1 MIYFILVL
9 AFAHSIILQKTQF
22 LQADTS
28 KQSLALGL
36 ESFEETFSSFTR
48 NLDSSL
54 KKIFE
59 EIKALDGLNEEV
71 AISVI
76 KGDISDLEHRE
87 FEITQEIKRINNLLT
102 DNDKCTIETNCNDC
116 ASIASCVWCE
126 SSVSCLKGDSDG
138 PLSSA
143 CSVFHYKS
151 CPNTSCSH
159 YLTCYTCISSDS
171 CTWCASSLTCQEL
184 SSSSSSSSSSCPDLS
199 TYSKSASGKD
209 NCPPSQSFSV
219 ETQFLPSGTYELL
232 QDSLERLYK
241 EYAGCEALIS
251 LLEEAAEEIEKEF
264 QKTLLDSLD
273 EAAVEPSLDGLA
285 DEVKR
290 LQEEEIEAEDQAQL
304 DYANSYAQDVLDS
317 AQEDLE
323 GNTES
328 TVDVVRD
335 GGVEVQEEVQS
346 AGNELKI
353 PLSSID
359 NSIKEINEVL
369 GINEKK

>member
-1 MIYFILVL
+1 MIWFGLVL
-9 AFAHSIILQKTQF
+9 GFAYSVALRPTQF

-36 ESFEETFSSFTR
+36 ESFEQTFSSFTK

-59 EIKALDGLNEEV
+59 EIKALDSLNEEV

-87 FEITQEIKRINNLLT
+87 FEITQEIKKVNNLLA
-102 DNDKCTIETNCNDC
+102 DNDKCTIEGNCNDC
-116 ASIASCVWCE
+116 ASVSGCVWCE
-126 SSVSCLKGDSDG
+126 TTGACLKGDSDG
-138 PLSSA
+138 PLSTQCA
-143 CSVFHYKS
+143 LYHYKS
-151 CPNTSCSH
+151 CPNLSCSH

-171 CTWCASSLTCQEL
+171 CTWCASSLSCQEF
-184 SSSSSSSSSSCPDLS
+184 SSLTCADLT

-209 NCPPSQSFSV
+209 NCPKSQSFSIQS
-219 ETQFLPSGTYELL
+219 EFLPSGTYELL

-241 EYAGCEALIS
+241 EYACCEALIN

-264 QKTLLDSLD
+264 EKTLEDSLA
-273 EAAVEPSLDGLA
+273 EAAIEPTLEGFA
-285 DEVKR
+285 EEVKR
-290 LQEEEIEAEDQAQL
+290 LQEEEIEAEDQQQL
-304 DYANSYAQDVLDS
+304 DYANSYAQDIVDT
-317 AQEDLE
+317 ADEDLE
-323 GNTES
+323 ENTDA
-328 TVDVVRD
+328 TVDEVRD

-346 AGNELKI
+346 AGNELKA

-359 NSIKEINEVL
+359 NSINEINEIL
-369 GINEKK
+369 GINQKK